1 MCHAITL
8 RADAMASPMGMRAQS
23 AARRRYPLCE
33 NVHGRDGRARRSRCA
48 ACTPTWGSMSGSR
61 RHPDAHRAPSPS
73 EAAAADAE
81 SHHDVKLRPV
91 NMPNGYIRLGP
102 ILYFFARLAARTS
115 RYHFHLH
122 HTVCH
127 IWHTHTYGRCV
138 VLVPPPPPPPHTPH
152 THTHTLKYH
161 THRARHGN
169 IHNTRVLCVAEALRL
184 MVMPPGPAPCA
195 LAVARAQP
203 RARSNGG
210 AKMRYRIS
218 SL

>member
-1 MCHAITL
+1 VTSREGVTRGTPSRRSARQSRRCARTCATTCRPPSTLVISVCNLGAARHEPTVCHAITL

-102 ILYFFARLAARTS
+102 IFYFFCFFCFCFRVYS
-115 RYHFHLH
+115 RINQH
-122 HTVCH
+122 HPIPTD
-127 IWHTHTYGRCV
+127 
-138 VLVPPPPPPPHTPH
+138 
-152 THTHTLKYH
+152 
-161 THRARHGN
+161 
-169 IHNTRVLCVAEALRL
+169 
-184 MVMPPGPAPCA
+184 
-195 LAVARAQP
+195 
-203 RARSNGG
+203 
-210 AKMRYRIS
+210 
-218 SL
+218 